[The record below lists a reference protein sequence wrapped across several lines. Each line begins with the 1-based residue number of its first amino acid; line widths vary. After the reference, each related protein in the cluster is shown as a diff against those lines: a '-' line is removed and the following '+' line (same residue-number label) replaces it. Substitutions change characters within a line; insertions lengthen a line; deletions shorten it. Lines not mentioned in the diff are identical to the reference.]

1 MTGTCE
7 IRTLDIWL
15 FSTFYFPSFSPH
27 VTHKGTSVSLL
38 LLCVF
43 FFSLWSRI
51 SMILFYFWYIKFQDN
66 LILQREHW
74 TKSYET
80 LLLLFMHSFKSKEQD
95 VNYFLCHLL
104 CFRLLGALKNMK
116 EADLRSLWENC
127 LWNSKDRKWK
137 KKKKC
142 STHPRTFHTT
152 CRTNKQAPK
161 RKPKALDLLLRSTLN
176 GLWERIH
183 QRWWL
188 LEKDPDL
195 R

>member
-38 LLCVF
+38 LLCFF

-137 KKKKC
+137 KKKSAAHTPGH
-142 STHPRTFHTT
+142 STQHVEQ
-152 CRTNKQAPK
+152 TNRPPKGNPKLLIFCWGAPWMAFGSAYTK
-161 RKPKALDLLLRSTLN
+161 GD
-176 GLWERIH
+176 
-183 QRWWL
+183 
-188 LEKDPDL
+188 DC
-195 R
+195 

>member
-1 MTGTCE
+1 MKSE
-7 IRTLDIWL
+7 LLPSD
-15 FSTFYFPSFSPH
+15 YFLHFIFHHFHPMLLIKAPQSLCSF
-27 VTHKGTSVSLL
+27 
-38 LLCVF
+38 CVFF

-137 KKKKC
+137 KKKKSAAHTPGH
-142 STHPRTFHTT
+142 STQHVEQ
-152 CRTNKQAPK
+152 TNRPPKGNPKLLIFCWGAPWMAFGSAYTK
-161 RKPKALDLLLRSTLN
+161 GD
-176 GLWERIH
+176 
-183 QRWWL
+183 
-188 LEKDPDL
+188 DC
-195 R
+195 